1 MPFPDRIVD
10 AASRASARHAST
22 QAPAAREV
30 AGNGT
35 HIPSQVSNARAPYR
49 RGDAMRRVELTPH
62 EKTVRDAI
70 LDTGAPERAAL
81 AWTMETYIARA
92 ATPEA
97 REAVTRRMEA
107 ALAARGRDVAKL
119 HHAGINVLDS
129 VLTALTVEVGHML
142 EEGVVATPQQIDLC
156 MILGAG
162 WGFHL
167 GGLTPYLDRTGY
179 SERVLG
185 RRILPDG
192 VANVPAV

>member
-1 MPFPDRIVD
+1 MLTSLREELGDRFPRSPGLEKLVADGHD
-10 AASRASARHAST
+10 AWCCPRRPRACPSRST
-22 QAPAAREV
+22 P
-30 AGNGT
+30 
-35 HIPSQVSNARAPYR
+35 PSR
-49 RGDAMRRVELTPH
+49 RRSTEHPGAGDAP
-62 EKTVRDAI
+62 
-70 LDTGAPERAAL
+70 LD
-81 AWTMETYIARA
+81 
-92 ATPEA
+92 EA
-97 REAVTRRMEA
+97 
-107 ALAARGRDVAKL
+107 G
-119 HHAGINVLDS
+119 VLDS